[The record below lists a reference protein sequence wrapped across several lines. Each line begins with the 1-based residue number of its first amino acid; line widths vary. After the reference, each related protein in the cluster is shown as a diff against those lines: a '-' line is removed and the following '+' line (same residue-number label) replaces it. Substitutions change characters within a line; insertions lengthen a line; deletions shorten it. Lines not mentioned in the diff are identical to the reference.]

1 MKTFTMIAVVIFTL
15 VAVLQLVRVL
25 EGWDIAIGS
34 FHAPIWVSIL
44 AAAVA
49 ALMAVMVWR
58 ENRK

>member
-34 FHAPIWVSIL
+34 FHVPMWVSMV

>member
-34 FHAPIWVSIL
+34 FHVPIWVSIL